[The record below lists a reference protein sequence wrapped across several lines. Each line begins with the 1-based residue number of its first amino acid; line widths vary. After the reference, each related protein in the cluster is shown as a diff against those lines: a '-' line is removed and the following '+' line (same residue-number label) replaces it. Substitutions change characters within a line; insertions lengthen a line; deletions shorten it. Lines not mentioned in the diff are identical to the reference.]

1 MQYDFNDYILNQA
14 AVGLDSR
21 KQVELEYI
29 PIINAPMD
37 TVLSLENAKD
47 FRDIGINL
55 CFPRNSTDHIGQK
68 DFVSLGLQEFEALLE
83 KPHASLNG
91 FKICIDVANGN
102 MPALHT
108 AIRQAKKLFPDIII
122 MSGNI
127 ASLQAFK
134 VLALTGCDYIRLGVG
149 SGSGCLTSVHTAVG
163 QGIPTLLQRCWDYKM
178 DNGLSTKLV
187 VDGGFKSYRDIILA
201 LAMGA
206 DYVMLGGMLNKAL
219 ESCAY
224 KSIKIE
230 SGIEGQLVAIPFTY
244 LSDYI
249 GTLKKYVETGKIQ
262 NEYLNGILD
271 LTYDELL
278 NYLIK
283 EKRIFSKFRGMS
295 TKAVQQEWGK
305 DQLQSSEGIE
315 KLNVVEYT
323 LAGWMENFLDYLKSS
338 MSYAGC
344 KSLEEFRRLADT
356 EQISPN
362 VYNRFIK

>member
-37 TVLSLENAKD
+37 TVLSLDNAKD
-47 FRDIGINL
+47 FRDVGINL
-55 CFPRNSTDHIGQK
+55 CFPRNATDHMSKK
-68 DFVSLGLQEFEALLE
+68 DFVSFGLQEFETLLDQ
-83 KPHASLNG
+83 PDANLND

-102 MPALHT
+102 MPALHS
-108 AIRQAKKLFPDIII
+108 AIRKAKTMFPNIII
-122 MSGNI
+122 MSGNV

-163 QGIPTLLQRCWDYKM
+163 QGVPTLLQRCWDYKM

-206 DYVMLGGMLNKAL
+206 DYVMLGGILNKAL
-219 ESCAY
+219 ESCGEKIVLVPDGLGAQKTIPLSQLEAY
-224 KSIKIE
+224 
-230 SGIEGQLVAIPFTY
+230 LYDTY
-244 LSDYI
+244 NMK
-249 GTLKKYVETGKIQ
+249 GME
-262 NEYLNGILD
+262 
-271 LTYDELL
+271 
-278 NYLIK
+278 LIK
-283 EKRIFSKFRGMS
+283 PASCEDNVLHYIKQRKILSKFRGMS

-305 DQLQSSEGIE
+305 NQLQSSEGIE

-323 LAGWMENFLDYLKSS
+323 LASWMENFLDYLKSS

-344 KSLEEFRRLADT
+344 KNLEEFRRLADT